1 MYGLINIGFG
11 NVVIGD
17 RVIVIVNPESAP
29 LKRLKDG
36 AKDDG
41 KLIDATYGRR
51 TRSILITDSNH
62 VILSAIQPETISDRF
77 QSSFREMKEVMA
89 QPPED
94 RVKSKSKP

>member
-77 QSSFREMKEVMA
+77 QSSFREMKEVME
-89 QPPED
+89 QSPENK
-94 RVKSKSKP
+94 VKSKSKP